1 MSATLHRPPRS
12 PRTST
17 ASAQCSFARPKCR
30 RRRTRPPASSAICM
44 ASWQRWQAQPCRSC
58 DCAPRGGP
66 DARAFARAYTHAPGL
81 LHASP
86 QSVHGHHGYRHAR
99 HMTTCAL
106 SHRISPS
113 RAFTRHSHTVERQ
126 AVGLQLW
133 KLHFLQQERATEA
146 ARLRQL
152 QAREARQAQP
162 APASPAS
169 AIYISSQL
177 GFSPE
182 RIPLQRPALLHAESG
197 AREDQLAGAGAGA
210 DGLDSSLES
219 AAAARSN
226 RKERRWEGIAAA
238 GRGDQG
244 ATEGAMPTDAEA
256 AVEAGVGATRGATLQ
271 STAGVKQRGWHRRA
285 YSEEMAVTFA
295 SSRSSSMDSTRA
307 GTTRWYG
314 CEDQENQRGG
324 GHRRR
329 PSTPRDM
336 KQNITGQGGGH
347 TRSLSQGSGGSGRG
361 ATGRGGRASGD
372 RKRSQESVY
381 NKGQRG
387 RGDSKHRRK
396 ISVPNI
402 SNFLS
407 PIHSVVMYA
416 CMHACVCVCVYVC
429 MCVCVCVCV

>member
-1 MSATLHRPPRS
+1 
-12 PRTST
+12 
-17 ASAQCSFARPKCR
+17 
-30 RRRTRPPASSAICM
+30 M

-58 DCAPRGGP
+58 YCDYFAGGGP
-66 DARAFARAYTHAPGL
+66 DARALARAYTRTPGL
-81 LHASP
+81 PHASP
-86 QSVHGHHGYRHAR
+86 QSAHRHQGYRHAR
-99 HMTTCAL
+99 HTTTCAL
-106 SHRISPS
+106 SRRISPS

-169 AIYISSQL
+169 PLYISSQL
-177 GFSPE
+177 GFSPS
-182 RIPLQRPALLHAESG
+182 IPLQRPALLHAESG
-197 AREDQLAGAGAGA
+197 AREDQLAGAKAGAGA

-226 RKERRWEGIAAA
+226 RNERRWEGIAAA
-238 GRGDQG
+238 GRGDEG
-244 ATEGAMPTDAEA
+244 ATEEAIPTDAEA

-295 SSRSSSMDSTRA
+295 SSRSSSMDSARA
-307 GTTRWYG
+307 GMTRGYG
-314 CEDQENQRGG
+314 CEDKENERGG

-329 PSTPRDM
+329 PSTPRNM
-336 KQNITGQGGGH
+336 KENIAGQAGGH
-347 TRSLSQGSGGSGRG
+347 NRSLSQESDVSRRG
-361 ATGRGGRASGD
+361 ATGRGGWASSD
-372 RKRSQESVY
+372 RIRSQESVN

-416 CMHACVCVCVYVC
+416 CKNACMHACVCVR
-429 MCVCVCVCV
+429 VCVCVCDDI